1 MPTEYVVNLLI
12 FFLINLIDENS
23 DLSVVFNLYC
33 EQYEHPFKCL
43 RALYSLNC
51 CVVHFSFELFIFFF
65 SIFKRSLKKKELVL
79 RLWYKLQCLSDFACG
94 GFFCCAA
101 VFFCFYELGFCSF
114 LRLWTFELQLES
126 SSPRQLQRQS
136 PVFYSSTAE
145 ILLFVFESSML
156 LLSYSCDVFICGVLG
171 FTFA

>member
-65 SIFKRSLKKKELVL
+65 SIFKRSLKKKRISPSSLIQVTVSF
-79 RLWYKLQCLSDFACG
+79 RLCLWWFFLLCSSFLLFLWTWILQFFKTLDFW
-94 GFFCCAA
+94 AA
-101 VFFCFYELGFCSF
+101 VGKIFP
-114 LRLWTFELQLES
+114 T
-126 SSPRQLQRQS
+126 
-136 PVFYSSTAE
+136 PVTKAVTRV
-145 ILLFVFESSML
+145 LF
-156 LLSYSCDVFICGVLG
+156 
-171 FTFA
+171 